1 MWAEV
6 LRSGTADAP
15 PVTMAQAI
23 GHTFRRPSAGGSSQG
38 LLTAA
43 ATEGGAEPAVQA
55 DLMAPSP
62 SVTARV
68 ASSPSPTTDGPQAD
82 GWQRLY
88 LELYRGALRL
98 AARPNAG
105 YRGSEDRSRGVLP
118 LFGQVSGGVGSGL
131 AWYQGGYRA
140 SACWCCCYHLDGAV
154 VPRLARDT
162 GPPVSRDTP
171 PFARW

>member
-15 PVTMAQAI
+15 PVTMTQAI
-23 GHTFRRPSAGGSSQG
+23 GRTFRKPSADGSSQG

-43 ATEGGAEPAVQA
+43 ATEGAAEPTAQTGPMA
-55 DLMAPSP
+55 PPRPRLGPWAPSP
-62 SVTARV
+62 SLTARV
-68 ASSPSPTTDGPQAD
+68 AASPSATMDSLQAD

-105 YRGSEDRSRGVLP
+105 YRGGEDRSRGVLP
-118 LFGQVSGGVGSGL
+118 LFGQASRGV
-131 AWYQGGYRA
+131 A
-140 SACWCCCYHLDGAV
+140 
-154 VPRLARDT
+154 
-162 GPPVSRDTP
+162 
-171 PFARW
+171 